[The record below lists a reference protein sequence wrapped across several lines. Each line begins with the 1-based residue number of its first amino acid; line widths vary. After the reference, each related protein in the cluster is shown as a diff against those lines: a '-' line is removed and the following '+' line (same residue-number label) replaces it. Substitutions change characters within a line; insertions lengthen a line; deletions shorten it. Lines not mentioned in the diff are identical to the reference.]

1 VQVNAFLDGLFDI
14 SRDAKAYK
22 SHLRDFLVTIMEL
35 TGEEGAQELYAE
47 ELAAEKLR
55 AARMEEARRATVP
68 GLLNPYS
75 EAIQDDDDF

>member
-1 VQVNAFLDGLFDI
+1 M
-14 SRDAKAYK
+14 SKDAKTYK

-55 AARMEEARRATVP
+55 AERVEEARRAAVP

-75 EAIQDDDDF
+75 ASIQDTDDF